1 MFPIIPANSAT
12 AASGND
18 EGIFRGGY
26 ITLNMT
32 NLVSNAGVVAS
43 DVAGVGTGR
52 YDQGGTQYGGD
63 KGIFGFGNTNG
74 SNTGVQSMTNLVSN
88 TGVVSSDV
96 AGVGTARNSCGATQ
110 YGTDTAIFAFGS
122 PIGAGALT
130 NVSNL
135 VSNTGVVAS
144 DQAATTGTSGTSV
157 AACEYGGDKGIIGFG
172 SGGGSRFS
180 ITNLVSNTGVVSSD
194 VAGVGTT
201 RSALAACS
209 YGSDTGI
216 FGFGYSDG
224 PTWQSMT
231 NLVSNTG
238 VVSSDVAGVGTGR
251 YSPAA
256 CEYGQDKGI
265 FGFGTTGSVTA
276 ITNLVSNAGVVAS
289 DQAATTGTARAYV
302 AACSFN

>member
-63 KGIFGFGNTNG
+63 KGIFGFGNNNG

-122 PIGAGALT
+122 PIGPGALT

-144 DQAATTGTSGTSV
+144 DQAATTGTSRSYI
-157 AACEYGGDKGIIGFG
+157 AACEYGGDKGIFCYG
-172 SGGGSRFS
+172 SGGGYWSVA
-180 ITNLVSNTGVVSSD
+180 NLVSNAGVVSSD
-194 VAGVGTT
+194 VAVVGTA
-201 RSALAACS
+201 RSALSACS
-209 YGSDTGI
+209 YGGDKGI
-216 FGFGYSDG
+216 FGYGYTH
-224 PTWQSMT
+224 PTTHSLT
-231 NLVSNTG
+231 NLVSNVG
-238 VVSSDVAGVGTGR
+238 VVASDVAGVGTARSGL
-251 YSPAA
+251 AA

-265 FGFGTTGSVTA
+265 FGFGYTSSATNV
-276 ITNLVSNAGVVAS
+276 TNLVSNTGVVAS
-289 DQAATTGTARAYV
+289 NQAATTGTARNNPS
-302 AACSFN
+302 ACSFN

>member
-63 KGIFGFGNTNG
+63 KGIFGFGNNNG

-96 AGVGTARNSCGATQ
+96 AGVGTARNSCGACE

-122 PIGAGALT
+122 PLGSGALT

-144 DQAATTGTSGTSV
+144 DQAATTGTVRSYL
-157 AACEYGGDKGIIGFG
+157 AACEYGGDKGIVGFG
-172 SGGGSRFS
+172 SGGGYWS
-180 ITNLVSNTGVVSSD
+180 ITNLVSNAGVVASD
-194 VAGVGTT
+194 TAGVGTA
-201 RSALAACS
+201 RSALSACS
-209 YGSDTGI
+209 YGGDKGI
-216 FGFGYSDG
+216 FGFGYSSG
-224 PTWQSMT
+224 PTWHSTT

-251 YSPAA
+251 YYPSA

-265 FGFGTTGSVTA
+265 FGFGYTSSATNV
-276 ITNLVSNAGVVAS
+276 TNLVSNTGVVAS
-289 DQAATTGTARAYV
+289 NQAATTGTARNNSS
-302 AACSFN
+302 ACSFN